1 MDHRGTLERLR
12 SLDVTTEEERRRA
25 YDEISAAVRAAPRG
39 DVGRAGAEPDRGRS
53 RRGARARPR
62 GRVPRESVTALLAA
76 CDAARYGPPQA
87 LPSAQACRDALATR
101 GAGARRPVDRRCGSC
116 IRNTRWWLLAAFAA
130 VALLKWG
137 VRWRFAAFTAV
148 LPSRRFPY
156 RASLFRRLP
165 FAVLAVAAA
174 LAGARASC
182 SRSSRIRRPTCQSK
196 GLDIVLLLDLSSSMQ
211 EEMGSGQTL
220 KTTTVAGGRT
230 RMDAVKDAVKTF
242 IRTRRDDR
250 IGLVVFSDNPYV
262 ISPLTFDHEYLLHY
276 IDFVDDKL
284 LQGEGQT
291 AIGDGLA
298 LSDYVLSRQA
308 TPTSR
313 GHQVVVLFTDG
324 ESNRGREPV
333 DVLKEAKEAGIRV
346 HVVGVDL
353 EADVKEKPGVQM
365 LMAAVE
371 DAGGRYF
378 SADSERDL
386 IAASRTID
394 SMEKGLL
401 VSRVYVRDVPVY
413 QWFAIPALV
422 TLVARAR
429 SALDSVLRRSDVAR
443 RKGGNYRTR
452 LSDPVASA
460 FRRKWS
466 RAASRGS
473 PRSGSEAPRFR
484 REGDERDVAN
494 LRIGLHLRPHRRF
507 VPQPRHDQG
516 SGAASP
522 SP

>member
-1 MDHRGTLERLR
+1 MRFLHPEY
-12 SLDVTTEEERRRA
+12 A
-25 YDEISAAVRAAPRG
+25 
-39 DVGRAGAEPDRGRS
+39 
-53 RRGARARPR
+53 
-62 GRVPRESVTALLAA
+62 
-76 CDAARYGPPQA
+76 
-87 LPSAQACRDALATR
+87 
-101 GAGARRPVDRRCGSC
+101 
-116 IRNTRWWLLAAFAA
+116 WWLVAGFAI

-174 LAGARASC
+174 LAGLALMQPVIPYSQADLS
-182 SRSSRIRRPTCQSK
+182 SK

-211 EEMGSGQTL
+211 EEMGSGQSL

-276 IDFVDDKL
+276 IDMVDDKL

-298 LSDYVLSRQA
+298 LSNYVLTRQA
-308 TPTSR
+308 TAASR

-333 DVLKEAKEAGIRV
+333 DVLKESKDGGIRV

-353 EADVKEKPGVQM
+353 EVDVKEKPGVQM
-365 LMAAVE
+365 LIAAVE
-371 DAGGRYF
+371 DVGGRYF
-378 SADSERDL
+378 HADSERDL

-413 QWFAIPALV
+413 QWFTIPALV
-422 TLVARAR
+422 TLVLALGLR
-429 SALDSVLRRSDVAR
+429 SIP
-443 RKGGNYRTR
+443 Y
-452 LSDPVASA
+452 
-460 FRRKWS
+460 
-466 RAASRGS
+466 
-473 PRSGSEAPRFR
+473 
-484 REGDERDVAN
+484 
-494 LRIGLHLRPHRRF
+494 F
-507 VPQPRHDQG
+507 VDQT
-516 SGAASP
+516 
-522 SP
+522 

>member
-1 MDHRGTLERLR
+1 MRFLHPEY
-12 SLDVTTEEERRRA
+12 A
-25 YDEISAAVRAAPRG
+25 
-39 DVGRAGAEPDRGRS
+39 
-53 RRGARARPR
+53 
-62 GRVPRESVTALLAA
+62 
-76 CDAARYGPPQA
+76 
-87 LPSAQACRDALATR
+87 
-101 GAGARRPVDRRCGSC
+101 
-116 IRNTRWWLLAAFAA
+116 WWLLAALAA
-130 VALLKWG
+130 VALLKWR
-137 VRWRFAAFTAV
+137 VRWRFAAFTSV
-148 LPSRRFPY
+148 LPAKQFDY
-156 RASLFRRLP
+156 RASLFRRFP
-165 FAVLAVAAA
+165 FAVLAAAAA
-174 LAGARASC
+174 LAGLALMQPVIPYSQADLS
-182 SRSSRIRRPTCQSK
+182 SK

-211 EEMGSGQTL
+211 EEMGSGQAT

-298 LSDYVLSRQA
+298 LSNYVLSRQS

-333 DVLKEAKEAGIRV
+333 DVLKESKDAAIRV

-353 EADVKEKPGVQM
+353 EMDVKEKPGVQM
-365 LMAAVE
+365 LMAAVA

-386 IAASRTID
+386 LAASRTID

-413 QWFAIPALV
+413 QWFAIPSLV
-422 TLVARAR
+422 TFALALALR
-429 SALDSVLRRSDVAR
+429 SIP
-443 RKGGNYRTR
+443 Y
-452 LSDPVASA
+452 
-460 FRRKWS
+460 
-466 RAASRGS
+466 
-473 PRSGSEAPRFR
+473 
-484 REGDERDVAN
+484 
-494 LRIGLHLRPHRRF
+494 F
-507 VPQPRHDQG
+507 VDQT
-516 SGAASP
+516 
-522 SP
+522 

>member
-1 MDHRGTLERLR
+1 MRFLHPEY
-12 SLDVTTEEERRRA
+12 V
-25 YDEISAAVRAAPRG
+25 
-39 DVGRAGAEPDRGRS
+39 
-53 RRGARARPR
+53 
-62 GRVPRESVTALLAA
+62 
-76 CDAARYGPPQA
+76 
-87 LPSAQACRDALATR
+87 
-101 GAGARRPVDRRCGSC
+101 
-116 IRNTRWWLLAAFAA
+116 WWLVAAFAA
-130 VALLKWG
+130 VALLKWR
-137 VRWRFAAFTAV
+137 VRWRFAAFTV
-148 LPSRRFPY
+148 ILPDRGRPF
-156 RASLFRRLP
+156 RASFLRRLP

-174 LAGARASC
+174 FAALAIMQPVIPYSQADL
-182 SRSSRIRRPTCQSK
+182 QSK

-211 EEMGSGQTL
+211 EEMGSGQNTL
-220 KTTTVAGGRT
+220 RTSTVAGGRT

-298 LSDYVLSRQA
+298 LSNYVLSRQA
-308 TPTSR
+308 TPSSR

-333 DVLKEAKEAGIRV
+333 EVLKESRDAAIRV
-346 HVVGVDL
+346 HVIGVDL
-353 EADVKEKPGVQM
+353 ETDVKEKPGVQM

-386 IAASRTID
+386 LAASRTID

-422 TLVARAR
+422 TLVLALGLR
-429 SALDSVLRRSDVAR
+429 SIP
-443 RKGGNYRTR
+443 Y
-452 LSDPVASA
+452 
-460 FRRKWS
+460 
-466 RAASRGS
+466 
-473 PRSGSEAPRFR
+473 
-484 REGDERDVAN
+484 
-494 LRIGLHLRPHRRF
+494 F
-507 VPQPRHDQG
+507 VDQT
-516 SGAASP
+516 
-522 SP
+522 

>member
-1 MDHRGTLERLR
+1 MRFLHPEY
-12 SLDVTTEEERRRA
+12 A
-25 YDEISAAVRAAPRG
+25 
-39 DVGRAGAEPDRGRS
+39 
-53 RRGARARPR
+53 
-62 GRVPRESVTALLAA
+62 
-76 CDAARYGPPQA
+76 
-87 LPSAQACRDALATR
+87 
-101 GAGARRPVDRRCGSC
+101 
-116 IRNTRWWLLAAFAA
+116 WWLVAAFAI

-137 VRWRFAAFTAV
+137 VRWRFAAFTVV

-174 LAGARASC
+174 LAGLALMQPVIPYSQADLS
-182 SRSSRIRRPTCQSK
+182 SK

-211 EEMGSGQTL
+211 EEMGSGQSL

-276 IDFVDDKL
+276 VDFVDDKL

-333 DVLKEAKEAGIRV
+333 DVLKEAKDAGIRV

-365 LMAAVE
+365 LVAAVE

-413 QWFAIPALV
+413 QWFTIPALV
-422 TLVARAR
+422 TLVLALGLR
-429 SALDSVLRRSDVAR
+429 SIP
-443 RKGGNYRTR
+443 Y
-452 LSDPVASA
+452 
-460 FRRKWS
+460 
-466 RAASRGS
+466 
-473 PRSGSEAPRFR
+473 
-484 REGDERDVAN
+484 
-494 LRIGLHLRPHRRF
+494 F
-507 VPQPRHDQG
+507 VDQT
-516 SGAASP
+516 
-522 SP
+522 

>member
-1 MDHRGTLERLR
+1 MRFLHPEY
-12 SLDVTTEEERRRA
+12 A
-25 YDEISAAVRAAPRG
+25 
-39 DVGRAGAEPDRGRS
+39 
-53 RRGARARPR
+53 
-62 GRVPRESVTALLAA
+62 
-76 CDAARYGPPQA
+76 
-87 LPSAQACRDALATR
+87 
-101 GAGARRPVDRRCGSC
+101 
-116 IRNTRWWLLAAFAA
+116 WWLLAAFAA
-130 VALLKWG
+130 VALLKWR
-137 VRWRFAAFTAV
+137 VRWHFAAFTSV
-148 LPSRRFPY
+148 LPGRRFPY
-156 RASLFRRLP
+156 SASFFRRLP
-165 FAVLAVAAA
+165 FAVLAIAAA
-174 LAGARASC
+174 LAGLAVMQPVIPYAQADVQ
-182 SRSSRIRRPTCQSK
+182 SR

-230 RMDAVKDAVKTF
+230 RLHAVKEAVRTF
-242 IRTRRDDR
+242 VRTRRDDR

-308 TPTSR
+308 TPASR

-324 ESNRGREPV
+324 ENNRGREPV
-333 DVLKEAKEAGIRV
+333 EVLKEAKDAGIRV

-353 EADVKEKPGVQM
+353 AMDVKEKPGVQV

-394 SMEKGLL
+394 AMEKGLL

-422 TLVARAR
+422 TLALALGLR
-429 SALDSVLRRSDVAR
+429 SVP
-443 RKGGNYRTR
+443 Y
-452 LSDPVASA
+452 
-460 FRRKWS
+460 
-466 RAASRGS
+466 
-473 PRSGSEAPRFR
+473 
-484 REGDERDVAN
+484 
-494 LRIGLHLRPHRRF
+494 F
-507 VPQPRHDQG
+507 VDQT
-516 SGAASP
+516 
-522 SP
+522 